1 MNGFDF
7 ILEGTLAA
15 ATPMLLA
22 ALGELVVERSGV
34 LNLGLEGLMA
44 VGAALAFITVYSYDS
59 HAMGFAVAAF
69 GGAALAMVFG
79 AVVLG
84 FGAGR
89 FWRGRG
95 FVGVC
100 GCGVGIARQSGGGG
114 AGNRGAGAGA
124 FVPDRKEVRKPDH
137 HRPAKTVAA
146 AAVGSALC
154 GATLYAGHC
163 GLADRPSGSRDLG
176 RSEPF
181 QAGPDHPRRG
191 RKPACRPRHRLSG
204 AKGALCGD
212 WLWRCDGGGC
222 RGLCRDR
229 LHPALGRWHDR
240 GARLD
245 RACAGGIRHMAN
257 GPRGVWRAA
266 VRGAVLGRVGSP
278 GRRHR
283 PAVASAGQYPLCRND
298 PDAGGDLVEPPSDA
312 VEHHRLIGTTVR
324 AVILRPKTPAP
335 KAACGWRCCSFG
347 VFASS

>member
-7 ILEGTLAA
+7 ILAGTLAA

-22 ALGELVVERSGV
+22 ALGGLVVERSGV
-34 LNLGLEGLMA
+34 LNPGLGGLMA

-69 GGAALAMVFG
+69 GGAALSMVFA

-84 FGAGR
+84 FA
-89 FWRGRG
+89 
-95 FVGVC
+95 
-100 GCGVGIARQSGGGG
+100 ANQ
-114 AGNRGAGAGA
+114 
-124 FVPDRKEVRKPDH
+124 
-137 HRPAKTVAA
+137 VAA
-146 AAVGSALC
+146 
-154 GATLYAGHC
+154 
-163 GLADRPSGSRDLG
+163 GLAIGELG

-298 PDAGGDLVEPPSDA
+298 PDAGQ
-312 VEHHRLIGTTVR
+312 H
-324 AVILRPKTPAP
+324 LR
-335 KAACGWRCCSFG
+335 
-347 VFASS
+347 